1 MKTLGLI
8 GGTSWESTLDY
19 YRLLNQGVRARLGG
33 LHSCRMVLSSVEFA
47 DFAALMRAGEW
58 DALGARLAHEARLLE
73 RAGAEAIVL
82 CTNTMHKRA
91 ADIVAAVGVPFI
103 DIRDV
108 CGAALHAAGA
118 RRPILLG
125 TRYTMADP
133 FFRDAL
139 HARFG
144 LEASVPGE
152 ADQTLVDR
160 VIFDELCNGIVSTA
174 SRQAYR
180 RVVAASP
187 DADGVIFGCTEIGML
202 LDADSCGKPVFDNLR
217 LHVAAA
223 LDFALGTS

>member
-1 MKTLGLI
+1 M
-8 GGTSWESTLDY
+8 
-19 YRLLNQGVRARLGG
+19 
-33 LHSCRMVLSSVEFA
+33 
-47 DFAALMRAGEW
+47 
-58 DALGARLAHEARLLE
+58 
-73 RAGAEAIVL
+73 
-82 CTNTMHKRA
+82 
-91 ADIVAAVGVPFI
+91 
-103 DIRDV
+103 
-108 CGAALHAAGA
+108 
-118 RRPILLG
+118 
-125 TRYTMADP
+125 
-133 FFRDAL
+133 
-139 HARFG
+139 
-144 LEASVPGE
+144 PGE